1 MGPAPTRSGPDRYG
15 EQAVEATKQSS
26 QVSKGRGVLTE
37 VAEVLLLALGLYLV
51 INFAIQTVHV
61 IGSSMY
67 PTVSDNDYLI
77 ATKIDYRLHPPARGD
92 IIIMRDPY
100 DSSRDFIKRVIGVP
114 GDHILVRQGQ
124 VFVNGH
130 LLSETYLNSE
140 AWTENADWPLGQ
152 TTDPLGV
159 LLKPNEFFVMG
170 DNRNHSSDSRV
181 FGPVRRDQIE
191 ARAWIRV
198 IPLNRIG
205 PVDTSKPEITNTML
219 QPEAA

>member
-1 MGPAPTRSGPDRYG
+1 
-15 EQAVEATKQSS
+15 VEATKQSS
-26 QVSKGRGVLTE
+26 QVSKGRGILTE
-37 VAEVLLLALGLYLV
+37 VAEVLLLALGLYLI

-67 PTVSDNDYLI
+67 PTVTDNDYLI
-77 ATKIDYRLHPPARGD
+77 ATKVDYRLHGPSRGD

-100 DSSRDFIKRVIGVP
+100 DNTRDFIKRVVGVP
-114 GDHILVRQGQ
+114 GDHVLIRQGQ
-124 VFVNGH
+124 VFINGR
-130 LLSETYLNSE
+130 LLRETYINSE

-152 TTDPLGV
+152 TTDPQGV
-159 LLKPNEFFVMG
+159 LLKSDEFFVMG

-198 IPLNRIG
+198 LPLSRIG
-205 PVDTSKPEITNTML
+205 PVDTNKPQITNTLL
-219 QPEAA
+219 QPGAAA